1 MSDFSVD
8 GWGRSGFAAVDGASL
23 TTSFTAHAVG
33 KDASVHRSQGVP
45 DDGQLFDIL
54 FELTAMSATAPSPTS
69 LTFYVARDA
78 AGTQPLTDA
87 FTVNIVKALLAAA
100 VTGGARTRLKV
111 DFHSMSAQGANGYNT
126 LYVIAKVD
134 QATATGTVYL
144 NWRA

>member
-23 TTSFTAHAVG
+23 TASFSAHAVG
-33 KDASVHRSQGVP
+33 KDASVPRSQGVP
-45 DDGQLFDIL
+45 DDGQLYDIL

-87 FTVNIVKALLAAA
+87 VTVNIVKALLAAA

-111 DFHSMSAQGANGYNT
+111 DFHSMSAKGANGYNT
-126 LYVIAKVD
+126 LYVIARVD
-134 QATATGTVYL
+134 AVTATATVYL